1 MTTTSREVLAVAC
14 QHACAVVFLDLEGGD
29 RIDTVSLD
37 FEPHELAFDPSR
49 RLIYATHTY
58 RSGWYF
64 GNAGRVPKIS
74 VIDADTHALVDVIDI
89 SPFHG
94 PHDVFWDPGEDLL
107 FTTVEGSAGGAGG
120 VLVIDAATR
129 TIADHISVEAVGP
142 HWFSPNSD
150 VTKIFVA
157 AKESKFAS
165 VVDVKN
171 RAMTGRVEL
180 PGTEGIAVLPG
191 DDRLVVAA
199 PVMVPAYMTAPT
211 EPFGLRV
218 VDTTTLQV
226 TAVMPSEVQPMA
238 VHVTATG
245 ALLVSETPMRH
256 KAGADPYALPEFPDG
271 HLRVY
276 EPDTLRLR
284 GRVPIGPSVLTVRSS
299 PDGTRAFAS
308 SLVAATVTVIDLDAL
323 DVVATLPV
331 ERGAHGMTIVPAA

>member
-1 MTTTSREVLAVAC
+1 
-14 QHACAVVFLDLEGGD
+14 VVFLDADGGD
-29 RIDTVSLD
+29 RVNTVSLD

-49 RLIYATHTY
+49 RLVYATHTY

-74 VIDADTHALVDVIDI
+74 VIDADTHAVVDVIDI

-94 PHDVFWDPGEDLL
+94 PHDVFWDPREDLL
-107 FTTVEGSAGGAGG
+107 FTTVEGSDGGAGG
-120 VLVIDAATR
+120 VLIIDAASR
-129 TIADHISVEAVGP
+129 TVVDHVPVEATGP

-150 VTKIFVA
+150 ASKIFVA
-157 AKESKFAS
+157 TKEASFAA

-171 RAMTGRVEL
+171 RTMTGRVEL

-191 DDRLVVAA
+191 DDRVVVAA

-218 VDTTTLQV
+218 IDTATLQV
-226 TAVMPSEVQPMA
+226 TEVMPSEVQPMA
-238 VHVTATG
+238 VHVTAAG

-256 KAGADPYALPEFPDG
+256 KTGADPHALPEFPAG

-308 SLVAATVTVIDLDAL
+308 SLVAADVTVIDLDAL
-323 DVVATLPV
+323 DVVGTFPV
-331 ERGAHGMTIVPAA
+331 ERGAHGMAIIPAA